1 MLGNEVAR
9 LVDEEQPSGNY
20 DVPFDA
26 SNLASGIY
34 FAELKAGFCSSVIKM
49 IYLK

>member
-9 LVDEEQPSGNY
+9 LVDEEQPAGNFE
-20 DVPFDA
+20 VLFDA

-34 FAELKAGFCSSVIKM
+34 FAKLKAGFYSSVIKM